1 MFFDRWY
8 DILRVLVVGLLGY
21 SALVLI
27 IRVAGKRTLSTLNAF
42 DLIVTVA
49 LGSTLASILLSS
61 DVSYSEGLLAF
72 TVLIGAQLVVA
83 LLSTRWSLARRAI
96 KSEPALLLRD
106 GQMQTDALRR
116 QRVTEGEVR
125 QAIRA
130 TGGGDVN
137 DIAAVVLETDGKFSV
152 ISREQLG
159 SASALFDVA
168 DSWEQAE
175 R

>member
-61 DVSYSEGLLAF
+61 EVSYAEGFLAF
-72 TVLIGAQLVVA
+72 VVLIGAQLVVA
-83 LLSTRWSLARRAI
+83 LLSTRWGLARRAI

-106 GQMQTDALRR
+106 GQMQADALRR

-130 TGGGDVN
+130 TGSGDVD

-159 SASALFDVA
+159 SASALSDVA